1 MLPLTALLF
10 IAAAPFF
17 LIIAIWETKNINI
30 ALKYIIVAPLVVL
43 CLPCV
48 ITVLVLHLSISTLLA
63 VAKITL
69 FPEFFLSLWIKEGIK
84 FSRVFSLS
92 ITQFSGDGLYTADLE
107 NFLEVK
113 DSNKELLTELLKNGD
128 FSIREVISC

>member
-1 MLPLTALLF
+1 LF
-10 IAAAPFF
+10 I
-17 LIIAIWETKNINI
+17 IWEAENINR

-43 CLPCV
+43 CLPCA
-48 ITVLVLHLSISTLLA
+48 ILALGLHLSISTLLT

-92 ITQFSGDGLYTADLE
+92 ITQFSGDDLYTTDFKT
-107 NFLEVK
+107 FLEIK
-113 DSNKELLTELLKNGD
+113 DGNRELLRTCLK
-128 FSIREVISC
+128 SS